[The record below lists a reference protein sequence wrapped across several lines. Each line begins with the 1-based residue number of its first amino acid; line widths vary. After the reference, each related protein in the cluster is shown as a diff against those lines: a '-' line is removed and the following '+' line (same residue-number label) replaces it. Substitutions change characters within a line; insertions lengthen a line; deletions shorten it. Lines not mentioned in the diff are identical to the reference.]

1 MSYDQFEAKIMKRNT
16 LQMWM
21 IGGAILIFGLAF
33 FALASQRAVFV
44 YRGGELF
51 KERMLAERV
60 CKESFL
66 SITNGK
72 PNPHL
77 VSSGIRRI
85 LKTQNFDVKVN
96 EILKVDSIEKGAC
109 RIILESAEGLLAFKV
124 TLLEGRRFPFHYKL
138 NQIDEL
144 LAQEEWL

>member
-1 MSYDQFEAKIMKRNT
+1 MSYEQFEAKIMKRNT

-21 IGGAILIFGLAF
+21 IGGGLLLFGLAF
-33 FALASQRAVFV
+33 FALAAQRAVFV
-44 YRGGELF
+44 YRGGDLF

-66 SITNGK
+66 SITNGD

-77 VSSGIRRI
+77 VSSGIRSL
-85 LKTQNFDVKVN
+85 LKKESFDVSVD
-96 EILKVDSIEKGAC
+96 EVLKVDSIERGAC
-109 RIILESAEGLLAFKV
+109 RIILESGEGLLAFKI
-124 TLLEGRRFPFHYKL
+124 TLLEGDRFPFHYKL

-144 LAQEEWL
+144 LVQKEWL